1 MANKNDEQKDTQS
14 PGTTEDQ
21 TKKTPSAESG
31 ELLEFVESLPGEVI
45 LDVNP
50 PEDDKIPLDPESGID
65 PEKLEAE
72 LSDLKDLV
80 QGEIDKMMEESPDK
94 DWKEIVK
101 EARDAKLARGNSTGK
116 LCECC
121 GENEIDEDETYCEA
135 CLETMKH
142 YPFDWW
148 KFISPAVTV
157 ILLVLSFS
165 FFAISLPVYRET
177 VDAQKLVKA
186 GKLQSALTAY
196 DKINAEIKVTDNN
209 FGSKYLLYQLRVYDM
224 IGIDEYE
231 NLNKFIEKY
240 YIGTAINKW
249 YNKEAKEISDKV
261 TSYSNLYK
269 CVDIAMQSADDY
281 ASFEKAYEKEI
292 KGEGF
297 NKAQVLY
304 YKYYAAVTYGESSD
318 KKMEILN
325 KIKEADPD
333 FKSLYLPLMGEVALS
348 DRDYD
353 AMIKYSN
360 EIRDFNCETPYAY
373 WYKIVAYRLQGNIP
387 KAAAVCNEA
396 LDAIPNDGLIN
407 YQMAVICL
415 LQGQNKTAKTYAQT
429 AYENVNTAS
438 SFLSSASLYYL
449 CCELTDDS
457 ETSKTISENLTSY
470 GYGLAVEVDKIL
482 DGSMTVEDVFV
493 NGEGD
498 FTWG

>member
-1 MANKNDEQKDTQS
+1 MANK
-14 PGTTEDQ
+14 TEDPSVVE
-21 TKKTPSAESG
+21 TSEETEEKKSASVAENND
-31 ELLEFVESLPGEVI
+31 LLEFVESLPGEVI
-45 LDVNP
+45 LDVNS

-80 QGEIDKMMEESPDK
+80 QEEIDKMMEESPDK
-94 DWKEIVK
+94 EWKEIVK
-101 EARDAKLARGNSTGK
+101 EARDAKLACKTPTGK

-121 GENEIDEDETYCEA
+121 GENEIDEDETYCEN

-148 KFISPAVTV
+148 KFIVPVVTA
-157 ILLVLSFS
+157 IFLVLSFS
-165 FFAISLPVYRET
+165 FFAISWPVYKET
-177 VDAQKLVKA
+177 VDAQKLVKT

-196 DKINAEIKVTDNN
+196 DKINAEIKVTDSN
-209 FGSKYLLYQLRVYDM
+209 FGSKYLLYQLRVYDK

-231 NLNKFIEKY
+231 TLKDFIDKY
-240 YIGTAINKW
+240 YIGTAIDKW

-261 TSYSNLYK
+261 TSYSNLYE
-269 CVDIAMQSADDY
+269 CVDTAMQSAKDY
-281 ASFEKAYEKEI
+281 ASFEEAYEKEI
-292 KGEGF
+292 KGEDF
-297 NKAQVLY
+297 NEAQVLY
-304 YKYYAAVTYGESSD
+304 YKYYAAVTYGESSE

-325 KIKEADPD
+325 KIKEVDPD

-360 EIRDFNCETPYAY
+360 EIKDFNSETPYAY

-387 KAAAVCNEA
+387 KAAAACNEA
-396 LDAIPNDGLIN
+396 LDVIPNDGLIN

-429 AYENVNTAS
+429 AYENANTAS
-438 SFLSSASLYYL
+438 GFLSSASLYYL

-457 ETSKTISENLTSY
+457 ETAKTVSEELTGY
-470 GYGLAVEVDKIL
+470 GYGLAAEVEKIL
-482 DGSMTVEDVFV
+482 DGSMTIEDVFV

>member
-1 MANKNDEQKDTQS
+1 MTNKN
-14 PGTTEDQ
+14 EDP
-21 TKKTPSAESG
+21 KEKIADSKG
-31 ELLEFVESLPGEVI
+31 EDLLKLVEELPGEVI

-50 PEDDKIPLDPESGID
+50 PEDDKIPLDPDSGMD

-101 EARDAKLARGNSTGK
+101 EARDAKLARKTSTGK

-121 GENEIDEDETYCEA
+121 GENEVDEDETYCES

-148 KFISPAVTV
+148 KFIIPVITV
-157 ILLVLSFS
+157 VLLVLSFS
-165 FFAISLPVYRET
+165 FFAISWPVYSET
-177 VDAQKLVKA
+177 VDAQKLVKE

-196 DKINAEIKVTDNN
+196 DKINAEIKVTDDN

-231 NLNKFIEKY
+231 SLNKFIEKY
-240 YIGTAINKW
+240 YIGTALNKW

-269 CVDIAMQSADDY
+269 CVDTAMQTATDY
-281 ASFEKAYEKEI
+281 ASFENAYEKEI
-292 KGEGF
+292 KGEDF
-297 NKAQVLY
+297 NEAQVLY
-304 YKYYAAVTYGESSD
+304 YKYYAAVTYGESSE

-333 FKSLYLPLMGEVALS
+333 FKSLYLPLMGEVALA

-387 KAAAVCNEA
+387 KAAAACNDA
-396 LDAIPNDGLIN
+396 LDVIPNDGLIN

-429 AYENVNTAS
+429 AYENASTAS
-438 SFLSSASLYYL
+438 GFLSSASLYYL

-457 ETSKTISENLTSY
+457 ETSKEISENLTGY

>member
-1 MANKNDEQKDTQS
+1 MTNKN
-14 PGTTEDQ
+14 ED
-21 TKKTPSAESG
+21 
-31 ELLEFVESLPGEVI
+31 LLKLVEELPGEVI

-50 PEDDKIPLDPESGID
+50 PEDDKIPLDPDSGID

-101 EARDAKLARGNSTGK
+101 EARDAKLARKTSTGK

-121 GENEIDEDETYCEA
+121 GENEVDEDETYCES

-148 KFISPAVTV
+148 KFIIPVVTV
-157 ILLVLSFS
+157 VLLVLSFS
-165 FFAISLPVYRET
+165 FFAISWPVYSET
-177 VDAQKLVKA
+177 VHAQKLVKE

-196 DKINAEIKVTDNN
+196 DNINAEIKVTDDN
-209 FGSKYLLYQLRVYDM
+209 FGSRYLLYQLRVYDM

-231 NLNKFIEKY
+231 SLNKFIEKY
-240 YIGTAINKW
+240 YIGTALNKW

-269 CVDIAMQSADDY
+269 CVDTAMQTATDY

-292 KGEGF
+292 KGEDF
-297 NKAQVLY
+297 NEAQVLY
-304 YKYYAAVTYGESSD
+304 YKYYAAVTYGESSE

-325 KIKEADPD
+325 KIKEVDQN
-333 FKSLYLPLMGEVALS
+333 FKSLYLPLMGEVALA

-387 KAAAVCNEA
+387 KAAAACNDA
-396 LDAIPNDGLIN
+396 LDVIPNDGLIN

-429 AYENVNTAS
+429 AYENASTAS
-438 SFLSSASLYYL
+438 GFLSSASLYYL
-449 CCELTDDS
+449 CCEMTDDS
-457 ETSKTISENLTSY
+457 ETSKEISENLTGY